1 MNNSKPNSDD
11 IQEILGLDEHA
22 GGRKLFRFVVAA
34 VIVLG
39 VVVATVWFFAVR
51 GSDAIRYV
59 TVKVTRGDLT
69 VTVTATGTLQPVNQ
83 VDVGTEVSGTIKT
96 VAVDYND
103 RVKVGDELAR
113 LDTDKLEAQVAQS
126 RAALESTRAKLIE
139 ARATVFESQSNLE
152 RFQRV
157 QELSAGQVPSKR
169 EMDAAEAA
177 LRRARAIEATVT
189 AQIAEAEAKLSMDQT
204 NLRKA
209 VIRSP
214 INGVV
219 LKRQVEPGQTV
230 AASFQTPVLFTLA
243 ESLAQ
248 MELHVDVD
256 EADIGQVRAGQSA
269 NFTVDGYPNRT
280 FAAVISEVRHAPKT
294 VEGVVTYE
302 CVLTLDNSGMALR
315 PGMTAT
321 AEITVK
327 KLENR
332 TLVPNAAL
340 RFSPPVEEEVA
351 GEGGGLVSLLL
362 PRRPRS
368 LTRAPERDATNKNV
382 QRLWVVDKGQA
393 VAVSV
398 TTGATDGTMTEV
410 TGGEIKPG
418 MAVIVDTVTRG
429 P

>member
-1 MNNSKPNSDD
+1 MNNSNPNSDD
-11 IQEILGLDEHA
+11 IQEILGLDERA
-22 GGRKLFRFVVAA
+22 GGRKFFRFVVAA

-39 VVVATVWFFAVR
+39 VVAATVWFFAVR
-51 GSDAIRYV
+51 GGDAIRYV
-59 TVKVTRGDLT
+59 TVKVARGDLT

-103 RVKVGDELAR
+103 RVKVGDVLAR
-113 LDTDKLEAQVAQS
+113 LDTDKLEAQVEQS
-126 RAALESTRAKLIE
+126 KAALESARAKLIE
-139 ARATVFESQSNLE
+139 ARATVFEAGANLE

-157 QELSAGQVPSKR
+157 QQLSAGQVPSKR
-169 EMDAAEAA
+169 EMDSAEAA
-177 LRRARAIEATVT
+177 LRRARAIEATMT

-256 EADIGQVRAGQSA
+256 EADIGEVKEGQNA
-269 NFTVDGYPNRT
+269 TFNVDGYPHRT
-280 FAAVISEVRHAPKT
+280 FAAAITEVRHAPKT

-302 CVLTLDNSGMALR
+302 CVLTLDNSDMALR

-327 KLENR
+327 KLEDR

-340 RFSPPVEEEVA
+340 RFSLPVEEEVPA
-351 GEGGGLVSLLL
+351 ESGGLVSLLL

-368 LTRAPERDATNKNV
+368 FTKAQERNGANKNV
-382 QRLWVVDKGQA
+382 QRLWVLDKGQA
-393 VAVSV
+393 VPVFV

-410 TGGEIKPG
+410 TAGEIKPG
-418 MAVIVDTVTRG
+418 MEVIVDSVSRRT
-429 P
+429 